1 MNIIVTGRHITVADG
16 IREYAEKK
24 INKLEIYFTQT
35 VNVRVILS
43 LEKIDRTAE
52 IIINGDGAQ
61 FYGKE
66 SGETFFAAIDMLVA
80 KIDGQIV
87 RYKNKNQPRKWPRDG
102 MFSSLFVFGNEP
114 DEPEREI
121 KVTETDNKP
130 KDKIEAYLQMKNDK
144 ADFTLF
150 KQEINADYSGERY
163 AVLYKNG
170 AKFRMTEVLSEMNKN
185 SGSNDFSLLEYELDV
200 KDESPV
206 HPVID
211 FKETKNQVRQMTLI
225 QAIDEFDAGAEEY
238 LPFFNMESE
247 YLNIV
252 YKDGKDIA
260 VMMPALT

>member
-16 IREYAEKK
+16 IKEHAEKK
-24 INKLEIYFTQT
+24 ISKLETYFNQT
-35 VNVRVILS
+35 VNARVILS
-43 LEKIDRTAE
+43 LEKIDRFAE

-66 SGETFFAAIDMLVA
+66 SGETFFAAIDMLVE
-80 KIDGQIV
+80 KIGNQIV

-102 MFSSLFVFGNEP
+102 MVLFGSEP
-114 DEPEREI
+114 DVPEREI
-121 KVTETDNKP
+121 KLIETGAKP
-130 KDKIEAYLQMKNDK
+130 KDKIEAYLQMRNDK
-144 ADFTLF
+144 TDFTLF
-150 KQEINADYSGERY
+150 KQEINTANKRY

-170 AKFRMTEVLSEMNKN
+170 VNFRMAEIPHEVNKN
-185 SGSNDFSLLEYELDV
+185 GDFEDIVLFEYELEV

-211 FKETKNQVRQMTLI
+211 FKKTENQLKQMTLI
-225 QAIDEFDAGAEEY
+225 QAIDELDAGAAKY
-238 LPFFNMESE
+238 IPFFNLESE
-247 YLNIV
+247 YLNII